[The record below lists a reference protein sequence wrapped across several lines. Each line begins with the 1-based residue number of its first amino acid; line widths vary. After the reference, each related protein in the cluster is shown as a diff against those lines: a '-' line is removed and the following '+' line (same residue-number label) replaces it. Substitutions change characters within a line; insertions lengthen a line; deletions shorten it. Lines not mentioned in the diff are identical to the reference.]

1 MLERFAEDIIKKNNE
16 AAKSHNLEE
25 IIGPKG
31 NFQLTQLI
39 NFFLQTITQL
49 LFLTNI

>member
-39 NFFLQTITQL
+39 NFFCKQSRN
-49 LFLTNI
+49 FYF